1 MSLDAD
7 SVVDRRRLK
16 RRLGV
21 WRLVGIAAIVAV
33 VVLGFNR
40 LGARPGVLERDYVA
54 RLVVEGIITEDFDRD
69 EALATIAR
77 DRRAK
82 ALVVRINSPGGT
94 VVGGEALYRQLR
106 LMSEVKPVVAVMGEV
121 ATSAA
126 YLTALGTDHII
137 ARQGTVTG
145 SIGVLLQ
152 TANITGLLESIGIET
167 EMVKSAPL
175 KAQPNPLEDLS
186 PEAREAIEQVVQD
199 IFAMFVAI
207 VQERRNFSPEQAI
220 DVADGR
226 IYTGRQALENGLI
239 DGIGSEIDARA
250 WLAEVHD
257 VDPGLAVREID
268 EDGAAVWVRRQID
281 GILGKSLFPEILRL
295 DGLVSLWHPQARSA
309 TN

>member
-7 SVVDRRRLK
+7 SLVDRRRLK

-21 WRLVGIAAIVAV
+21 WRLVGLAAIVAV
-33 VVLGFNR
+33 VVLGLNR
-40 LGARPGVLERDYVA
+40 AGAGAGVLGRDYVA
-54 RLVVEGIITEDFDRD
+54 RLVIDGIITEDFDRN
-69 EALATIAR
+69 EALATIAE

-106 LMSEVKPVVAVMGEV
+106 LVSELKPVVAVMGEV

-126 YLTALGTDHII
+126 YLTALGADHII
-137 ARQGTVTG
+137 GRQGTLTG

-152 TANITGLLESIGIET
+152 TANITGLLNSIGIET
-167 EMVKSAPL
+167 ELVKSAPL

-199 IFAMFVAI
+199 MFAMFVGI
-207 VQERRNFSPEQAI
+207 VQERRNLSAEQALE
-220 DVADGR
+220 VADGR
-226 IYTGRQALENGLI
+226 VFTGRQALENGLI

-250 WLAEVHD
+250 WLAEEHD
-257 VDPGLAVREID
+257 VDPGLAVREI
-268 EDGAAVWVRRQID
+268 EDDSTAVWVRRQLDSIF
-281 GILGKSLFPEILRL
+281 GKTLFSEILRV
-295 DGLVSLWHPQARSA
+295 DGLVSLWHSQARSEA
-309 TN
+309 N

>member
-33 VVLGFNR
+33 LVLGFNR
-40 LGARPGVLERDYVA
+40 LGVSPGVLERDYVA
-54 RLVVEGIITEDFDRD
+54 RLVVEGIIAEDLDRD
-69 EALATIAR
+69 EALARIAE

-126 YLTALGTDHII
+126 YLAALGTDHII

-152 TANITGLLESIGIET
+152 TANITGLLDSIGIET
-167 EMVKSAPL
+167 ELVKSAPL

-199 IFAMFVAI
+199 MFAMFVAI
-207 VQERRNFSPEQAI
+207 VQERREFTREQAL

-226 IYTGRQALENGLI
+226 VFTGRQAIENGLI
-239 DGIGSEIDARA
+239 DAIGSEIDARA

-268 EDGAAVWVRRQID
+268 EEGAAVWVRRQIAA
-281 GILGKSLFPEILRL
+281 IFGKGLFSEILRL
-295 DGLVSLWHPQARSA
+295 DGLVSLWHLQARSA